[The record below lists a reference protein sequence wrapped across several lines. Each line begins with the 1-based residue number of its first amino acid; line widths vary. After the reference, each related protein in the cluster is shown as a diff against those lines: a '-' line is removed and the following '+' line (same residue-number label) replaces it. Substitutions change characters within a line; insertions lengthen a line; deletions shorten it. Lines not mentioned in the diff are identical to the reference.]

1 MPTPPLS
8 KEIMIE
14 TLRLWEE
21 NGRNANAASRSIN
34 ISDKTFTHRLHKAQ
48 AEFPDGIPES
58 IKAVRKWVY
67 PRMITKDVPST
78 TWIIGSD
85 LHIWDGEPPI
95 IYQAFTKLCKT
106 LKPDGVILNGDIL
119 DAARI
124 SRHPAVR
131 GSAAPK
137 FETEIETAK
146 RWLKKIPKTKY
157 RLWTIGNHDIRLDNY
172 IASNANELDGFID
185 SLQDH
190 FRDWEFAWAFELNQT
205 VEIRHRFRSGIHAG
219 YNSSQHAGISTIT
232 GHTHQLQVTAV
243 RDRRGSRWGVE
254 TGTLADPYGPQFQ
267 YTEGSPSR
275 TQMGFAVITFDED
288 GGMFPPELCEMMG
301 GRPVFRGA
309 HVL

>member
-21 NGRNANAASRSIN
+21 NGRNAVAASRTIN
-34 ISDKTFTHRLHKAQ
+34 ISDKTFQHRLQKAQ
-48 AEFPDGIPES
+48 ATFPDGIPES
-58 IKAVRKWVY
+58 LKLTKRWVY
-67 PRMITKDVPST
+67 PRMITKDVPSS

-85 LHIWDGEPPI
+85 LHIWDGEPPL
-95 IYQAFTKLCKT
+95 IYQAFIKICKT
-106 LKPDGVILNGDIL
+106 LKPDGVILNGDVL

-131 GSAAPK
+131 GTTAPK
-137 FETEIETAK
+137 FETEVETAK

-172 IASNANELDGFID
+172 IAANASELDGFIV

-190 FRDWEFAWAFELNQT
+190 FKDWEFAWAFELNQT
-205 VEIRHRFRSGIHAG
+205 VEIRHRFRSGIHAA

-232 GHTHQLQVTAV
+232 GHTHQLQVTAL

-275 TQMGFAVITFDED
+275 AQMGFAVITFDED
-288 GGMFPPELCEMMG
+288 GTLFPPELCEMMG